1 MKFPTHVLSA
11 LFLLLLFV
19 PAPSEAREEA
29 KVAKPLTDKERE
41 AAITKA
47 SRWMEQHVM
56 RLPDVSGTPRK
67 QFVMA
72 TYGIVHAMLEDRG
85 IKTESR
91 GAVGGRVEKYLLG
104 YLDEVERRSR
114 NVDELPPGHGVAVS
128 GKLIQYT
135 WPLGMSLVFF
145 CDRIARR
152 RNPTVARK
160 AALRIL
166 DVLAEAR
173 QENGGFGHGRVAPA
187 SAAAESPALRRLRE
201 SLGDDVPEVLKKKLA
216 SGQTGYPNTLV
227 ITSDLIGWAGGLARP
242 VLRLDRMPAVE
253 GLRGYLRTAQLRNGS
268 FPYDPSQRSADLS
281 RTNVARTA
289 GTICALDALGTSKT
303 DTTLAQAWDYM
314 DREFEYADEGH
325 GSSVMGLWFAAM
337 ACRHA
342 DPGKKGVRWER
353 FKRVFFRRIVEQQQK
368 DGAFH
373 CICRQRVFGAT
384 NDTNPMAT
392 PAWEKEGAM
401 PGAVRKVARSG
412 GGLPRMFQQGTH
424 AYVTVLH
431 TWILLL
437 ETHQPAL
444 RGRAPVRH
452 APVITPR

>member
-1 MKFPTHVLSA
+1 MKFPTHVLPA
-11 LFLLLLFV
+11 VLLLLLV
-19 PAPSEAREEA
+19 QSGPAGAREESA
-29 KVAKPLTDKERE
+29 PDKPLTDKERE

-47 SRWMEQHVM
+47 SRWMEKHVL
-56 RLPDVSGTPRK
+56 RLPEVSGTPRK

-85 IKTESR
+85 VKTESR
-91 GAVGGRVEKYLLG
+91 GVVGNRVEKYLLD

-145 CDRIARR
+145 CDRVVRR

-166 DVLAEAR
+166 EILAEAR
-173 QENGGFGHGRVAPA
+173 QENGGFGHGRVAPPGKA
-187 SAAAESPALRRLRE
+187 KESPAMRRLRE
-201 SLGDDVPEVLKKKLA
+201 ALGDDVPEVLKEKLA
-216 SGQTGYPNTLV
+216 SGKTGYPNTLV
-227 ITSDLIGWAGGLARP
+227 ITSDLIGWAGGLAQP

-268 FPYDPSQRSADLS
+268 FPYDPSQRSADPS

-289 GTICALDALGTSKT
+289 GAICALDALGTSKT
-303 DTTLAQAWDYM
+303 DTTLSRAWEYVDQ
-314 DREFEYADEGH
+314 EFEYADEGH

-342 DPGKKGVRWER
+342 DPDAKGARWKR
-353 FKRVFFRRIVEQQQK
+353 FKRVFFRRLVDEQQK
-368 DGAFH
+368 DGSFH

-384 NDTNPMAT
+384 NDTHPMAT
-392 PAWEKEGAM
+392 PTWEKEGAM
-401 PGAVRKVARSG
+401 PGAVRKVERSG
-412 GGLPRMFQQGTH
+412 GEMPRMFQRGTD

-444 RGRAPVRH
+444 RGKTPVRRG
-452 APVITPR
+452 PVITPR